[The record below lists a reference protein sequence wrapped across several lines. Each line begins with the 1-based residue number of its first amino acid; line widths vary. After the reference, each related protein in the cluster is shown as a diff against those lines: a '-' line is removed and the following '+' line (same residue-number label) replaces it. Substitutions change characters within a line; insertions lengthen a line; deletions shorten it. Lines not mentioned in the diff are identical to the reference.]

1 MHLHPYTL
9 IYAILLL
16 FLLQSSNG
24 IHKEGFNPNSLKYF
38 HCCLLLPDLGLINHL
53 SCLMCGS
60 RIYQELAKFNRR
72 NSFLEKWVR
81 CHANYQS
88 QMEAQPP
95 VAKWV
100 LLGRPYGLPI
110 ANHQVA
116 YQMICQ
122 KMASG
127 ENWAMP
133 VCRKDCMGT
142 ICSSNTWESCRRVR
156 YGTQAESH
164 ALGQHCFPPGH
175 SLAY

>member
-110 ANHQVA
+110 ANHQVT

-122 KMASG
+122 KWLQERTGLCLFVGKIVWEPSVHRTPENLVTEWGMA
-127 ENWAMP
+127 
-133 VCRKDCMGT
+133 
-142 ICSSNTWESCRRVR
+142 RR
-156 YGTQAESH
+156 QSPMH
-164 ALGQHCFPPGH
+164 LGSTAFHPSIP
-175 SLAY
+175 